1 MRKREFIRKAG
12 IISASMLAVPSL
24 GFGKKST
31 NDLNNLKKQAG
42 TEIYNNVNPVITKE
56 SELTIPMQLV
66 IGSDHAGFPLKGPLV
81 KLLQSW
87 NYNVK
92 NVGSFTPDPVDF
104 PDIAL
109 LLADEIISGRAER
122 GIMVCGT
129 GVGAAIACNKIQGI
143 RAALCHDTYS
153 AHQCVEH
160 DNVNVLCIGAQ
171 IIGPSV
177 AEEILTNFLNARFST
192 EEQFR
197 RRVQKLDQFD
207 MVPPKK

>member
-1 MRKREFIRKAG
+1 MEKREFMRKASVL
-12 IISASMLAVPSL
+12 SASMLIVPSL
-24 GFGKKST
+24 GYGKKSS
-31 NDLNNLKKQAG
+31 N
-42 TEIYNNVNPVITKE
+42 INPVVAEKNE
-56 SELTIPMQLV
+56 SNVPMNLV
-66 IGSDHAGFPLKGPLV
+66 IGSDHAGFPLKVPLIKV
-81 KLLQSW
+81 LQSW

-92 NVGSFTPDPVDF
+92 DVGSFTPDPVDF

-109 LLADEIISGRAER
+109 LLADEIKSGRADR

-129 GVGAAIACNKIQGI
+129 GIGASIAGNKIQGI

-160 DNVNVLCIGAQ
+160 DNANVICIGAQ
-171 IIGPSV
+171 IIGQSV
-177 AEEILTNFLNARFST
+177 AEEILSNFLNAKFST

-207 MVPPKK
+207 LVPPDK

>member
-1 MRKREFIRKAG
+1 MRKREFIKKAG
-12 IISASMLAVPSL
+12 LLSASMLVTPSIGIEAKSSDSTPVVTPESKSAVPM
-24 GFGKKST
+24 K
-31 NDLNNLKKQAG
+31 
-42 TEIYNNVNPVITKE
+42 
-56 SELTIPMQLV
+56 LV

-81 KLLQSW
+81 KLLLSW
-87 NYNVK
+87 NYSVK
-92 NVGSFTPDPVDF
+92 DVGSFTPDPVDF

-109 LLADEIISGRAER
+109 LLAKEIKTGRAER

-129 GVGAAIACNKIQGI
+129 GVGAGIACNKIQGI

-160 DNVNVLCIGAQ
+160 DNVNVLCVGAQ
-171 IIGPSV
+171 IIGQSV
-177 AEEILTNFLNARFST
+177 AEEILANFLKAQFST

-207 MVPPKK
+207 LVLPEK